1 MHRANAHKIPFGRQK
16 QNGTPLDS
24 LGIGTPAFRHPERG
38 RPQKLLTF
46 GRIKIVS
53 VNISQA
59 NEPIQ
64 EANDA
69 DDNANAS
76 DQPDDAS
83 DSNQAAEDAA
93 NGNEN
98 GPSENGDHNGDNE
111 NDDDANAKDAAAS
124 PEMEIKGIVQ
134 GEADDNVVQSAGQV
148 DRTQDFNSKV

>member
-1 MHRANAHKIPFGRQK
+1 M
-16 QNGTPLDS
+16 
-24 LGIGTPAFRHPERG
+24 
-38 RPQKLLTF
+38 LTF
-46 GRIKIVS
+46 GRIKILS

-69 DDNANAS
+69 DDNADAS
-76 DQPDDAS
+76 DQPDAS
-83 DSNQAAEDAA
+83 DSKQAAEDAA

-98 GPSENGDHNGDNE
+98 DPSENGDDNG
-111 NDDDANAKDAAAS
+111 NDDDASAKDAAAS